1 MRSNN
6 FVAVSAL
13 MLLIVAS
20 GDAEGD
26 QAATEPAA
34 YEAEHEAEDP
44 SESAFIFVNCGH
56 AGM

>member
-20 GDAEGD
+20 GDAERD